1 MQTTVNRQPGN
12 IQDFVYTS
20 LRKSIINLNLLP
32 GTAISEK
39 EIALRYQVSRTPVRE
54 AFIHLSKEGL
64 VKAIPQRETLVSL
77 IDFDR
82 VEQELFLRESLE
94 MAVLDLFIR
103 RCRPERIRELE
114 GIVENQAAA
123 FTGSEFINFINF
135 DDRFHQVF
143 FAGAGH
149 DLGWKVLENMCGHYH
164 RVRLLSIWL
173 NGIGE
178 NIVSQHVE
186 ILSAIKRKDIRTARV
201 KLKRHLHKLH
211 TEEKLLKEKFPGYF
225 ASGQE
230 DGAVE
235 IDFGGLPFFS
245 GNPST

>member
-1 MQTTVNRQPGN
+1 MDYTMKTTIDKQPGN

-39 EIALRYQVSRTPVRE
+39 EIALRYEVSRTPVRE

-94 MAVLDLFIR
+94 MAVLDLFIK
-103 RCRPERIRELE
+103 RCQPAHIRELE
-114 GIVENQAAA
+114 GIVKKQTAA
-123 FTGSEFINFINF
+123 FNGSEFINFINF
-135 DDRFHQVF
+135 DDCFHQVF
-143 FAGAGH
+143 FTGAGH
-149 DLGWKVLENMCGHYH
+149 ELGWKVLENMCGHYH
-164 RVRLLSIWL
+164 RVRLLTVWL
-173 NGIGE
+173 NGIAE
-178 NIVSQHVE
+178 NIVSQHIE
-186 ILSAIKRKDIRTARV
+186 ILSAIKRKDIRTVRA
-201 KLKRHLHKLH
+201 KLKRHLHKLN

-225 ASGQE
+225 VSIRE
-230 DGAVE
+230 DKSFE

-245 GNPST
+245 